1 MWVFLVFE
9 VKVNAFI
16 IAIICSLLLVISL
29 SYLVISSLVL
39 EIHKLKS
46 NKNDQIKEIL
56 ELSTTNQLVNE
67 IRKREA
73 NPIILTK
80 ITKEGVVVDCFNTPP
95 ALSLKA
101 LDKAG
106 DLIRQN
112 IKNKMDGMD
121 LYE

>member
-1 MWVFLVFE
+1 M
-9 VKVNAFI
+9 NAFI
-16 IAIICSLLLVISL
+16 IVLICSLLLILSL
-29 SYLVISSLVL
+29 SYLIISSLVL
-39 EIHKLKS
+39 EIQQLKS
-46 NKNDQIKEIL
+46 KKVNEIKDTL
-56 ELSTTNQLVNE
+56 ELSTTNQLINE

-73 NPIILTK
+73 NPIILVK
-80 ITKEGVVVDCFNTPP
+80 ITREGIVVDCFNTPP

-106 DLIRQN
+106 DLVRQN

>member
-1 MWVFLVFE
+1 M
-9 VKVNAFI
+9 NAFI